1 MIPILYEKTENN
13 FTTYGI
19 GALSDVVSCV
29 VSEERNGQY
38 ELIMTYPITG
48 KQYDEIQAERIIKA
62 KAKPLG
68 DDQLFRVYRMSKPIR
83 GIVTIYAQHISYDL
97 SGDVVLPFTGTYT
110 PQQALN
116 AVLANTGFTGHTD
129 KSGSKTFGTDI
140 PKSSRS
146 MLGGTEG
153 SVLDQWGGE
162 YKWDN
167 FDVYLNTS
175 RGMDKDVVIEYGKN
189 LTELVADHDLS
200 AVYSEL
206 LPYATYTDDSGS
218 HTVTGDPIA
227 ITSVITRTKTLI
239 KDFSYDFDGAMT
251 KAQVNAKAASWLS
264 DNPLGYET
272 PSLTVSFINLPAPV
286 NYPAAAATIDLCD
299 TVTIRYTALGVDV
312 KAKVVSCEYDTLLE
326 RYTRLTIGKPR
337 ASMADTVANLTDQA
351 KAVADY
357 PALWKSAI
365 EVATQMITGNAGGN
379 VVLHEGPDGKPFELL
394 IMDDPDITQATKVWR
409 WTLGGLGYSTN
420 GYAGPYELA
429 ITADGRIN
437 ADFILAGK
445 IQDALGN
452 NSWDLSTG
460 YLKLKDGEL
469 NITYKKTYNHEDYD
483 ATDVS
488 TVQNYIN
495 GVITSLTDAQWEKY
509 DFIGDRDIT
518 NWNKTRIEQMIALQ
532 EDTVKTVV
540 TLVSSSVDPNNGMY
554 SSIYVPALG
563 TSPGAGVTGTM
574 SGASLYSNYIS
585 AKKIKALRQLLVDR
599 GGTKTISI
607 DDTNITLKDA
617 TYTKTITASGPTV
630 EGRNS
635 SSDTSVPNNTVTEL
649 ASFDIDEPGTYIITA
664 TARFASN
671 ATGARRFCIRTGDV
685 AGISTNLVREL
696 QAYVAAASGATTCVN
711 LCGIQ
716 TFNSSST
723 LHLYVQQHSGG
734 ALGTSWAWHYVRL
747 A

>member
-38 ELIMTYPITG
+38 ELIMTYPISG
-48 KQYDEIQAERIIKA
+48 KQYGEIQAERIIKA

-97 SGDVVLPFTGTYT
+97 SGDVVLPFSGTYT
-110 PQQALN
+110 TQQALN

-218 HTVTGDPIA
+218 HTVTGDPIS
-227 ITSVITRTKTLI
+227 ITSVITRNKTLI
-239 KDFSYDFDGAMT
+239 KDFTYEFEGPMT

-272 PSLTVSFINLPAPV
+272 PSLTVSFINLPAPA

-299 TVTIRYTALGVDV
+299 TVTIRYTALGVNV

-351 KAVADY
+351 SVVADY

-420 GYAGPYELA
+420 GYAGPYALA
-429 ITADGRIN
+429 ITADGKIN
-437 ADFILAGK
+437 ADFIRAGRLVVSDSSSNILFDADIATNKVTIAGFTVVKNMLQYKYEKASGSGALASK
-445 IQDALGN
+445 TNELRVNYGN
-452 NSWDLSTG
+452 NGLIENLDYWALSGNTLYSG
-460 YLKLKDGEL
+460 SRYASVQMAAD
-469 NITYKKTYNHEDYD
+469 N
-483 ATDVS
+483 TDHMV
-488 TVQNYIN
+488 
-495 GVITSLTDAQWEKY
+495 
-509 DFIGDRDIT
+509 
-518 NWNKTRIEQMIALQ
+518 AL
-532 EDTVKTVV
+532 DHDHKNNPSSPYSDSSV
-540 TLVSSSVDPNNGMY
+540 TLPTEIQFTKSDANGNTLLRGIFGREGFEFVDFTRQNCRTAFDLTNG
-554 SSIYVPALG
+554 L
-563 TSPGAGVTGTM
+563 TM
-574 SGASLYSNYIS
+574 QDGNKYL
-585 AKKIKALRQLLVDR
+585 D
-599 GGTKTISI
+599 
-607 DDTNITLKDA
+607 
-617 TYTKTITASGPTV
+617 ITASGPTPYSGYNQV
-630 EGRNS
+630 NS
-635 SSDTSVPNNTVTEL
+635 MASGTAYHTITSFSL
-649 ASFDIDEPGTYIITA
+649 DPGTYLVQVHFAFA
-664 TARFASN
+664 TNTSGRRVGIVSYSQDSSSQIASMWRASAAPVNGENTFLNICGIVKTNSTTTYYLNAMQNSGSGLNTFASY
-671 ATGARRFCIRTGDV
+671 I
-685 AGISTNLVREL
+685 
-696 QAYVAAASGATTCVN
+696 
-711 LCGIQ
+711 
-716 TFNSSST
+716 
-723 LHLYVQQHSGG
+723 
-734 ALGTSWAWHYVRL
+734 YVRL

>member
-1 MIPILYEKTENN
+1 MTPILYEKTENN

-29 VSEERNGQY
+29 CSEERNGQY
-38 ELIMTYPITG
+38 ELIMTYPISG

-68 DDQLFRVYRMSKPIR
+68 DEQLFRIYRLSKPIR

-110 PQQALN
+110 PQQALT
-116 AVLANTGFTGHTD
+116 AVLTNTGFTAHTD
-129 KSGSKTFGTDI
+129 KSGNKTFGTDV
-140 PKSSRS
+140 PKSARS

-167 FDVYLNTS
+167 FDVYLNTN

-239 KDFSYDFDGAMT
+239 KDFSYDFDGPMT
-251 KAQVNAKAASWLS
+251 KAQVNTKAASWLS

-286 NYPAAAATIDLCD
+286 NYPAAAAAIDLCD

-337 ASMADTVANLTDQA
+337 ASMADTVANLTDQS
-351 KAVADY
+351 KVVADY

-365 EVATQMITGNAGGN
+365 EVATQLITGNAGGN

-429 ITADGRIN
+429 ITADGHIN
-437 ADFILAGK
+437 ADFLTVGV
-445 IQDALGN
+445 IQDALGLN
-452 NSWDLSTG
+452 TWDLGTG
-460 YLKLKDGEL
+460 DLTL
-469 NITYKKTYNHEDYD
+469 
-483 ATDVS
+483 
-488 TVQNYIN
+488 
-495 GVITSLTDAQWEKY
+495 TS
-509 DFIGDRDIT
+509 G
-518 NWNKTRIEQMIALQ
+518 
-532 EDTVKTVV
+532 
-540 TLVSSSVDPNNGMY
+540 
-554 SSIYVPALG
+554 
-563 TSPGAGVTGTM
+563 
-574 SGASLYSNYIS
+574 
-585 AKKIKALRQLLVDR
+585 KIQ
-599 GGTKTISI
+599 T
-607 DDTNITLKDA
+607 
-617 TYTKTITASGPTV
+617 TYTKTYYYADYDASDISRITQILYQQVTPTDADYEKYDIEGTGEIKPATRTRIQQIIDTQTNLVKTVTTIIDPSAYEYAIKITTDVPAVGTAQAFNYSTLYSGPKIKAYTFDGSV
-630 EGRNS
+630 FKGLAFKGYLGGFFDGEQIYLHDGTHEKTIAADGPTPTSGYDQVSVS
-635 SSDTSVPNNTVTEL
+635 SGTAYHTVTH
-649 ASFDIDEPGTYIITA
+649 FDLDPGTYLVQIHFAFA
-664 TARFASN
+664 TNASKRRVGLVSYSANSSAQISSLWRASAAAVDGENTFLNICGVVKPNTTTTFYLNAMQNSGSNLTTFASYN
-671 ATGARRFCIRTGDV
+671 
-685 AGISTNLVREL
+685 
-696 QAYVAAASGATTCVN
+696 
-711 LCGIQ
+711 
-716 TFNSSST
+716 
-723 LHLYVQQHSGG
+723 
-734 ALGTSWAWHYVRL
+734 YVRL

>member
-1 MIPILYEKTENN
+1 MIPILYEKTEND

-38 ELIMTYPITG
+38 ELMMTYPISG

-68 DDQLFRVYRMSKPIR
+68 DEQLFRIYRLSKPIR

-110 PQQALN
+110 PQRALN

-206 LPYATYTDDSGS
+206 LPYATYTDDTGS
-218 HTVTGDPIA
+218 HTVTGDPIS

-239 KDFSYDFDGAMT
+239 KDFTYEFEGPMT
-251 KAQVNAKAASWLS
+251 KAQVNTKAASWLS

-272 PSLTVSFINLPAPV
+272 PSLTVSFVNLPAPV

-351 KAVADY
+351 NVVADY

-394 IMDDPDITQATKVWR
+394 IMDDPDITQAAKVWR

-437 ADFILAGK
+437 ANFILTGK

-452 NSWDLSTG
+452 NSWDLNTG

-563 TSPGAGVTGTM
+563 TSPGVGVTGTM
-574 SGASLYSNYIS
+574 SGARLYSNYIS
-585 AKKIKALRQLLVDR
+585 AKKIKALRQLLIDS
-599 GGTKTISI
+599 GGTKAISI
-607 DDTNITLKDA
+607 DDTNITLKNA
-617 TYTKTITASGPTV
+617 TYTKTITADGPTPTSGYAQV
-630 EGRNS
+630 
-635 SSDTSVPNNTVTEL
+635 SVPTGTAYHTVTQ
-649 ASFDIDEPGTYIITA
+649 FDLEAGTYMVQIHFHFPGNTTGRRVGIVSYSQDSGTQISQAFVGTA
-664 TARFASN
+664 APVNGANTTINICGIVKPNTTTTFYLNAMQDSGSALATFAS
-671 ATGARRFCIRTGDV
+671 
-685 AGISTNLVREL
+685 
-696 QAYVAAASGATTCVN
+696 
-711 LCGIQ
+711 
-716 TFNSSST
+716 
-723 LHLYVQQHSGG
+723 
-734 ALGTSWAWHYVRL
+734 WAYVRL

>member
-1 MIPILYEKTENN
+1 MIPILYEKTEND

-38 ELIMTYPITG
+38 ELMMTYPISG

-68 DDQLFRVYRMSKPIR
+68 DEQLFRIYRLSKPIR

-97 SGDVVLPFTGTYT
+97 SGDVMLPFTGTYA

-129 KSGSKTFGTDI
+129 KSGRKTFGTDI

-206 LPYATYTDDSGS
+206 LPYATYTDDTGS

-227 ITSVITRTKTLI
+227 ITSVITRVKTLI
-239 KDFSYDFDGAMT
+239 KDFTYEFEGEVT
-251 KAQVNAKAASWLS
+251 KAQLNAAAAAWLA

-337 ASMADTVANLTDQA
+337 ASMADTVANLTDQS
-351 KAVADY
+351 KVVADY

-420 GYAGPYELA
+420 GYDGPYELA

-437 ADFILAGK
+437 LDFLRTGRLVISDAADNVLFDADIDTNRVYIAGFTVTDNGLDYSVTEPSGTGVLAGHTNTAV
-445 IQDALGN
+445 IHVGTDGVERSVDAWEVFTDDSDDPPVDVAGQVKYSEILGGDNTANTGFHAHYEVVEGDGLGYPTYTADSYLRAESLQFEYDMPGEVTTQNLVNADGMITQLGN
-452 NSWDLSTG
+452 AIGRYGPRIVLMNSTH
-460 YLKLKDGEL
+460 
-469 NITYKKTYNHEDYD
+469 T
-483 ATDVS
+483 
-488 TVQNYIN
+488 
-495 GVITSLTDAQWEKY
+495 
-509 DFIGDRDIT
+509 
-518 NWNKTRIEQMIALQ
+518 
-532 EDTVKTVV
+532 
-540 TLVSSSVDPNNGMY
+540 
-554 SSIYVPALG
+554 
-563 TSPGAGVTGTM
+563 
-574 SGASLYSNYIS
+574 
-585 AKKIKALRQLLVDR
+585 KI
-599 GGTKTISI
+599 I
-607 DDTNITLKDA
+607 D
-617 TYTKTITASGPTV
+617 ASGPTPTSGYAQV
-630 EGRNS
+630 
-635 SSDTSVPNNTVTEL
+635 SVPTGTAYHTVTQ
-649 ASFDIDEPGTYIITA
+649 FDLEPGTYLVQVHFAFNTNDNNKRVGIVSYSEDSAAQISAAFRADSVAVPGVNTYLNICGIVKPNTTTTFYLNA
-664 TARFASN
+664 MQDSGRALTTFASY
-671 ATGARRFCIRTGDV
+671 
-685 AGISTNLVREL
+685 S
-696 QAYVAAASGATTCVN
+696 
-711 LCGIQ
+711 
-716 TFNSSST
+716 
-723 LHLYVQQHSGG
+723 
-734 ALGTSWAWHYVRL
+734 YVRL

>member
-1 MIPILYEKTENN
+1 MIPILYEKTEND
-13 FTTYGI
+13 FSTYGI

-38 ELIMTYPITG
+38 ELMMTYPISG

-68 DDQLFRVYRMSKPIR
+68 DEQLFRIYRLSKPIR

-129 KSGSKTFGTDI
+129 KSGSKTFGTGI

-167 FDVYLNTS
+167 FDVYLKTS
-175 RGMDKDVVIEYGKN
+175 RGLDKDVVIEYGKN

-206 LPYATYTDDSGS
+206 LPYATYTDDTGS
-218 HTVTGDPIA
+218 HTVTGDPIS

-239 KDFSYDFDGAMT
+239 KDFTYEFEGPMT
-251 KAQVNAKAASWLS
+251 KAQVNTKAASWLS

-469 NITYKKTYNHEDYD
+469 NITHKKTYNHEDYD

-554 SSIYVPALG
+554 SSIYIPALG
-563 TSPGAGVTGTM
+563 TSPGKGVTGTM

-585 AKKIKALRQLLVDR
+585 AKKIKALRQLLVDS

-617 TYTKTITASGPTV
+617 TYTKTITASGPTG
-630 EGRNS
+630 ETGS
-635 SSDTSVPNNTVTEL
+635 GTTSI
-649 ASFDIDEPGTYIITA
+649 ASGSYKTLGAVDFPRGTYLIMIN
-664 TARFASN
+664 ARFPSN
-671 ATGARRFCIRTGDV
+671 AKGRREV
-685 AGISTNLVREL
+685 LLSTSQDSGSAPTEFYLDYRNAVNGNYTNCKFTTYRSFS
-696 QAYVAAASGATTCVN
+696 AASTTMYIN
-711 LCGIQ
+711 AYQ
-716 TFNSSST
+716 N
-723 LHLYVQQHSGG
+723 SGG
-734 ALGTSWAWHYVRL
+734 NQSVFYRWSYVRL